1 MVGGAVVRH
10 EVPRRLRLHQ
20 RRTSVVVSLLL
31 LTWKL
36 RLVGG
41 TTVAMGT
48 TPVAIA
54 SAGMQVVV
62 MAVLGE
68 GGPTGLLHTRRKQPR
83 HMPTRGTCAYTCA

>member
-1 MVGGAVVRH
+1 M
-10 EVPRRLRLHQ
+10 
-20 RRTSVVVSLLL
+20 
-31 LTWKL
+31 
-36 RLVGG
+36 VGG

-54 SAGMQVVV
+54 SAGMWVVV

-83 HMPTRGTCAYTCA
+83 HMPTRGTCACTCACTCANNLAWRGWLQQSPVVLGVRAPAALNGSSA